1 MSNYSLLSR
10 VLSPFRVQTKFEENS
25 LPARSSTV
33 SIRYREI
40 MVFCIVLGD
49 NTETAFPVKL
59 PSDKKVG
66 ELREL
71 ITKINPISFTNI
83 DAKDLILWQVSIPD
97 EDVRR
102 MKILNTKPPSDI
114 NIEELGGKVMS
125 SRKEIEFYFPKDPVD
140 EHIHIIIVR
149 PQPPATTG
157 TDGGSLSIPMK
168 RQAEP
173 QDYDNNRK
181 PVAPHVR
188 EFWNELSKA
197 QIVLKLP
204 DNADKTIYTSERL
217 SKYMKVEENKIVLND
232 NVMLNSQ
239 DELIFCDGSP
249 VIESE
254 VVKMDFV
261 KFLRFRI
268 SPNEIVDDI
277 DSQDILIKKSY
288 LQMIEKIEL
297 DRADGTKGCVI
308 VGSPG
313 IGKAHFSLY
322 LAFYITRRYNSDDI
336 MYEQR
341 FKEKSRLLHIR
352 SNGAVMIVV
361 NPEHEYPQGDFFY
374 IVDSDKPAPWKTK
387 YTFLVTTPKCNLW
400 HDFVKTRPRKY
411 YAPIW
416 SEEEIWNV
424 WNWNDQYKN
433 KVSETRVRELIKKWG
448 CIPRRVFVE
457 HNDEP
462 DLAYLVSK
470 CDVYRVIKNDG
481 GDLDNEYSGKVIH
494 IIPNNNFTDKKFVP
508 ASAEVNEALY
518 RHYETHTK
526 DAIINLIR
534 DLAGGAGGTFAGNF
548 FEMLAHDVLRK
559 GGKFKIRRLTDD
571 NHKWPAQ
578 NLDLQGLEPNRYDDV
593 QGINSGYYNFP
604 KIKNFESVD
613 AIAPQ
618 CNGIHHLY
626 QITIARK
633 HDTKVNGLLKLE
645 THLGGN
651 LPIHLYFVVPSINHI
666 FDNFHFQNYVTTG
679 GDKYKGWNTTTKW
692 VRDNIEQYVLEIE
705 LDKM

>member
-1 MSNYSLLSR
+1 M
-10 VLSPFRVQTKFEENS
+10 VLC
-25 LPARSSTV
+25 L
-33 SIRYREI
+33 
-40 MVFCIVLGD
+40 VLGEEVTD
-49 NTETAFPVKL
+49 RFIFDISVEMWTSMKISHLRDGIKEKASLSVPAHKIKL
-59 PSDKKVG
+59 WKVA
-66 ELREL
+66 
-71 ITKINPISFTNI
+71 IPTKDMN
-83 DAKDLILWQVSIPD
+83 D
-97 EDVRR
+97 EK
-102 MKILNTKPPSDI
+102 MKILI
-114 NIEELGGKVMS
+114 NKSHESINVKEELGGELLEAEDSIS
-125 SRKEIEFYFPKDPVD
+125 SKIENVPADN
-140 EHIHIIIVR
+140 HIHIIVE
-149 PQPPATTG
+149 PPPPAITG

-313 IGKAHFSLY
+313 IGKTHFSLY

-400 HDFVKTRPRKY
+400 HDFVKTHPRKY

-416 SEEEIWNV
+416 SEKEIWNV

-457 HNDEP
+457 HNDEL

-481 GDLDNEYSGKVIH
+481 GDLDNEYSGKIIH

-578 NLDLQGLEPNRYDDV
+578 NLDLQGLEPNQYDDV

-626 QITIARK
+626 QIKIARK

>member
-1 MSNYSLLSR
+1 MSNYSSLFR
-10 VLSPFRVQTKFEENS
+10 VLSPSRVQTKFEEKS
-25 LPARSSTV
+25 LPARYTD
-33 SIRYREI
+33 I
-40 MVFCIVLGD
+40 MIFCLVQGDAIKNSFPIDTRNYATFGHLRTAIKDAKQNAFVGIDADRLTLWRVDIIQTKENQEVIVKEHKGVELHSFESVGSYFQ
-49 NTETAFPVKL
+49 ETPT
-59 PSDKKVG
+59 S
-66 ELREL
+66 
-71 ITKINPISFTNI
+71 TNI
-83 DAKDLILWQVSIPD
+83 
-97 EDVRR
+97 R
-102 MKILNTKPPSDI
+102 
-114 NIEELGGKVMS
+114 
-125 SRKEIEFYFPKDPVD
+125 
-140 EHIHIIIVR
+140 IIVE
-149 PQPPATTG
+149 PPPPATTG

-313 IGKAHFSLY
+313 IGKTHFSLY

-604 KIKNFESVD
+604 KIESVD